1 MAWLRYCVYCG
12 QLSTSNDT
20 VSLSIVSNVADDLLD
35 TRQLYGGDIDVSTD
49 VMDVVV
55 KRVDTVA
62 MDANSSAT
70 VHKLFEASNIQR
82 N

>member
-1 MAWLRYCVYCG
+1 VYCG